1 MDRKKPRRDLAE
13 RGSSLR
19 RLGAREHRAMD
30 HLRTD
35 ITPTPLKMLR
45 YNAMAQWRWCPV
57 REGKMGDWNT
67 VYEDEGEDDEDGDEG
82 PVVRVTVASIQDVEQ
97 NEGGQELV
105 AGAEPEDSSMTLE
118 PDPFEDLEEE
128 LIELGFS
135 PKAAAWIVSKV
146 PV

>member
-1 MDRKKPRRDLAE
+1 ME
-13 RGSSLR
+13 
-19 RLGAREHRAMD
+19 

-35 ITPTPLKMLR
+35 ITPTPLRLLR
-45 YNAMAQWRWCPV
+45 YNAMAKWRWCPA

-67 VYEDEGEDDEDGDEG
+67 VYEDEVEGRWVSVKVYEDEAEDDEDGDEG
-82 PVVRVTVASIQDVEQ
+82 PVVRVTVASIQDVEE
-97 NEGGQELV
+97 NEGGQELG
-105 AGAEPEDSSMTLE
+105 AGVEPEDGSMTLE
-118 PDPFEDLEEE
+118 PDPFEDLKEE